1 MLPFSYFFEM
11 LGRHKLNHL
20 KITRYT
26 VCHLATAANLAML
39 MCYFCLSNFVVSMLL
54 PFSPTLYVII
64 PVMFIQG
71 IPMGF
76 LDNG

>member
-1 MLPFSYFFEM
+1 MYVYKGVSF
-11 LGRHKLNHL
+11 
-20 KITRYT
+20 
-26 VCHLATAANLAML
+26 TAANLALL
-39 MCYFCLSNFVVSMLL
+39 MCYFLLFDFVVSMLL

-64 PVMFIQG
+64 PAMFIQG